1 MWVNIPLNL
10 NMLLCNIDWKPLWSS
25 QWHQQSSLS
34 FWLRSPDHVFGLGAW
49 MVPPRE
55 RERRVKCEVRGWVK
69 CEVWVLKSASQRSKA
84 AVAWDRAWQVRK
96 EAAQQLVENAFPIES
111 QAQHWFTAGIGL
123 WRLWRDAP
131 TWLDAKKFQWNHK
144 GCCHCKALLEGFVK
158 KETEETKETKETIAK
173 TKSSSV
179 LLLHPNQHFRSNS
192 ASPCVLFTAPR
203 RRWIIAVILSSF
215 LSLLSL
221 LSCIPLD
228 TLAALGMF
236 RVWFARLTTPSQI
249 GWPVFEGW
257 CAGQDAGHFDWADL
271 KSLQQHAVNFT
282 WLPQRVDRPENS
294 CCRKVWYAEGS
305 QLVGHLVGAGL
316 LI

>member
-1 MWVNIPLNL
+1 MTPTKFVEFLAQVPWPR
-10 NMLLCNIDWKPLWSS
+10 
-25 QWHQQSSLS
+25 
-34 FWLRSPDHVFGLGAW
+34 FWLGRLDGATA
-49 MVPPRE
+49 RE

-111 QAQHWFTAGIGL
+111 QAQHWFTARIGL

-131 TWLDAKKFQWNHK
+131 TWLDAKKSQWNHK

-173 TKSSSV
+173 TKNSSV

-221 LSCIPLD
+221 LSCIPTD

-271 KSLQQHAVNFT
+271 KKPSKTRSQFHLTSPKSWPPRKFVLQKGMICRGQSVGWSFG
-282 WLPQRVDRPENS
+282 WCRP
-294 CCRKVWYAEGS
+294 
-305 QLVGHLVGAGL
+305 LDL
-316 LI
+316 L